1 MFAGAFVGSSASRA
15 ASVVGRSL
23 ASGVPRRPRV
33 LLGPRGGSSS
43 RLGAC
48 ASRPRIME
56 ALADVPLP
64 IWIGVGVFI
73 LHIIVITDTGAGA
86 PILFPIFKRFM
97 KPFRPTKAYERIKSK
112 YVT

>member
-1 MFAGAFVGSSASRA
+1 
-15 ASVVGRSL
+15 
-23 ASGVPRRPRV
+23 
-33 LLGPRGGSSS
+33 
-43 RLGAC
+43 
-48 ASRPRIME
+48 ME